1 MRKVFGTLALLIPL
15 ALWAGNQA
23 PRFSLKDLNGQ
34 TVTLDSLLQKGPVIL
49 DFWATWCTYCDEEL
63 DLLNEFQKEFGDHL
77 TVVGISIDSPK
88 TLAKIRAMKESHDW
102 QFPILLDPS
111 KKWKNRYKVFALPT
125 VFVIS
130 PEGEIVKTHFGY
142 NPSQEENLRK
152 EIRDL
157 VESYLAKQAPESDG
171 EPAEAPSSP

>member
-1 MRKVFGTLALLIPL
+1 MGILLLPVL
-15 ALWAGNQA
+15 LWAGKPA
-23 PRFSLKDLNGQ
+23 PRFSLKDLHGN
-34 TVTLDSLLQKGPVIL
+34 TVSLDSLLQKGPVIL

-77 TVVGISIDSPK
+77 TVVAISIDSPK
-88 TLAKIRAMKESHDW
+88 TVAKIRAMKESHNW

-111 KKWKNRYKVFALPT
+111 KKWKTRYKVFALPT

-142 NPSQEENLRK
+142 NPSQEENLRQ
-152 EIRDL
+152 EIRAL
-157 VESYLAKQAPESDG
+157 IAEYLAQQVPQDTTETPSPSAP
-171 EPAEAPSSP
+171 

>member
-1 MRKVFGTLALLIPL
+1 MREIVPWLLL
-15 ALWAGNQA
+15 VSASLWAGKTA
-23 PRFSLKDLNGQ
+23 PRFSLKDLNGN
-34 TVTLDSLLQKGPVIL
+34 TVTLDSLLTKGPVIL

-88 TLAKIRAMKESHDW
+88 TIAKIRAMKESHDW

-142 NPSQEENLRK
+142 NPSQEENLRQ
-152 EIRDL
+152 EIRAL
-157 VESYLAKQAPESDG
+157 VQEYLAQQESPDTTQ
-171 EPAEAPSSP
+171 P